1 VAIAVPPAVPVL
13 PVHGP
18 LYLVVLA
25 LIISLVLSIVITYAV
40 DYFDPSFHSPDQV
53 REALGIPVVV
63 SIDTRTA

>member
-1 VAIAVPPAVPVL
+1 
-13 PVHGP
+13 
-18 LYLVVLA
+18 VVLA